1 MAKQILFDEKARR
14 AIKRG
19 VDKLA
24 NAVKI
29 TLGPR
34 GRAVVLEKSYG
45 SPIIT
50 LDGVTIAKEIE
61 LEDKVE
67 NIGAEL
73 VKQVASKTNDVAG
86 DGTTTATLLA
96 QTFITEGFKN
106 VASGVDSIALKRG
119 MDKAFQAALEAVKMM
134 SKPIKGSE
142 EIAQVAT
149 ISSRDPEIGKLIAE
163 IIQKVGK
170 DGVVTVEDGQ
180 TVGLSKD
187 IVEGL
192 QFDRGY
198 ISQYMI
204 SNAERME
211 AVLESPH
218 ILVTDKKISAI
229 SDLLPLLE
237 KMVQSGKKELV
248 IVAEDVE
255 GEALATLVVNK
266 LRGIFN
272 VLAVKAPGFGDR
284 KKEIMQDI
292 AIVTGAEFISED
304 VGRKLDSVDMHVL
317 GSAHR
322 VIATKDVTTIV
333 GGKGNKKQI
342 DERIAQLRAQLVKT
356 ESEFDREKMQE
367 RLGKLSGGVAVIKVG
382 AATEVEQ
389 KEMKYRIEDAVAAT
403 KAAIEEGIVPG
414 GGVALARAAHAVQKI
429 IHEFSKDQLPEII
442 GAKIILEGL
451 YAPLKQIAEN
461 AGNDGAVVLNK
472 VLSEKDDFGFNAA
485 TSVYEPLLKAGVI
498 DPTKVVRSALQNAVS
513 AASMLLITEAVVAE
527 LPKKKEKESGGGSMP
542 GGMGG
547 DMGGMEEDY

>member
-96 QTFITEGFKN
+96 QTFIAEGFKN

-119 MDKAFQAALEAVKMM
+119 MDKAFQVALEAVKAM

-180 TVGLSKD
+180 TVGLAKD

-211 AVLESPH
+211 AVLESPY

-292 AIVTGAEFISED
+292 ATVTGAEFISED

-342 DERIAQLRAQLVKT
+342 DDRIAQIRAQLVKT
-356 ESEFDREKMQE
+356 ESEFDREKLQE

-414 GGVALARAAHAVQKI
+414 GGVALARAAHAVQKV

-513 AASMLLITEAVVAE
+513 AASMLLITEAVVAD
-527 LPKKKEKESGGGSMP
+527 LPKKKDKEGGNPMGGGM
-542 GGMGG
+542 GGG